1 MITYRLLQFA
11 GFYGYAMAGLLTIGT
26 LLKNHLNVEIIGAD
40 DRSGL
45 LLAGLVG
52 FFSCLILVLNE
63 RNKKPGI

>member
-1 MITYRLLQFA
+1 
-11 GFYGYAMAGLLTIGT
+11 MAGLLTIGT